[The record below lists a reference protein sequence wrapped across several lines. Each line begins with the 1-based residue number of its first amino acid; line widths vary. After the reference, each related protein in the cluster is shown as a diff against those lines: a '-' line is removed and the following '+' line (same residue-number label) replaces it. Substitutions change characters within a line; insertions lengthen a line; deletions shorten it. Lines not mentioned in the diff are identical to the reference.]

1 MQLQN
6 DVSILQKRPTIPIVA
21 QPPAPIPIR
30 NHTVS
35 MLHLCQRRPHVP
47 DLILMRLHPSP
58 ERSLGLV
65 MVVVMRVGFQP
76 KHCCLCQQHPLH
88 LRRLDRQRGQVTRRR
103 TVAGVAEV
111 AQGRHRVHL
120 FVGAL
125 CRHTLMQCLLVLDK
139 MFWVLH
145 PKKMYRFKDL
155 SLIKIDS
162 LLASAAEVQVMEK
175 YDTH

>member
-35 MLHLCQRRPHVP
+35 MLHLRQRRPHVP

-111 AQGRHRVHL
+111 AQGRHGSTCL
-120 FVGAL
+120 WGPFVATRS
-125 CRHTLMQCLLVLDK
+125 CNVC
-139 MFWVLH
+139 WCW
-145 PKKMYRFKDL
+145 
-155 SLIKIDS
+155 IKCFGFYIRKRCIVS
-162 LLASAAEVQVMEK
+162 RTYLW
-175 YDTH
+175 

>member
-1 MQLQN
+1 
-6 DVSILQKRPTIPIVA
+6 
-21 QPPAPIPIR
+21 
-30 NHTVS
+30 
-35 MLHLCQRRPHVP
+35 
-47 DLILMRLHPSP
+47 
-58 ERSLGLV
+58 
-65 MVVVMRVGFQP
+65 
-76 KHCCLCQQHPLH
+76 
-88 LRRLDRQRGQVTRRR
+88 VTRRR